1 MLFGMQRVEKQYT
14 VIGDILPSNSNNY
27 ETDLLALSQKNDIVF
42 ASYFTMEEAMKN
54 AAAKAPDKKFVIID
68 SYIELP
74 NVVSVAF
81 KTEEGS
87 FLMGVIAGKMTKS
100 DKVGFIGGMDIPVIE
115 QFEAGFTA
123 GVKAVNPKASV
134 ALLSGA
140 TVKYIDTFS
149 DTLICY
155 KASESLYNSGCD
167 VIFHAA
173 RAAGNGLFDA
183 AKDMNKYTIGV
194 DTDQQAAL
202 PEYKNVILSSM
213 VKKYD
218 TGVNSIADS
227 YISGVFKAGITK
239 LGLKEDG
246 VCIAPS
252 TNKLVPSD
260 IIELVNKYSDDIKS
274 GKIVVPDKRSK
285 N

>member
-1 MLFGMQRVEKQYT
+1 MSYCKKYTDKKIGMLVDEASIGDNFFTDCMLFGMQRVEKQYT

-54 AAAKAPDKKFVIID
+54 VVTKAPDKKIVIID

-87 FLMGVIAGKMTKS
+87 FLMGVIAGKMTKTG
-100 DKVGFIGGMDIPVIE
+100 KIGFIGGMDIPTIE
-115 QFEAGFTA
+115 QFEA
-123 GVKAVNPKASV
+123 GVKAVNPKAAV
-134 ALLSGA
+134 TLLSGD

-149 DTLICY
+149 DTLKCY
-155 KASESLYNSGCD
+155 KASESLYN
-167 VIFHAA
+167 
-173 RAAGNGLFDA
+173 
-183 AKDMNKYTIGV
+183 
-194 DTDQQAAL
+194 
-202 PEYKNVILSSM
+202 
-213 VKKYD
+213 
-218 TGVNSIADS
+218 TGVNSIANS
-227 YISGVFKAGITK
+227 YISGVFKAGVTK

-260 IIELVNKYSDDIKS
+260 IIELVNKYTDDIKS
-274 GKIVVPDKRSK
+274 GKIVVPDKRR
-285 N
+285 